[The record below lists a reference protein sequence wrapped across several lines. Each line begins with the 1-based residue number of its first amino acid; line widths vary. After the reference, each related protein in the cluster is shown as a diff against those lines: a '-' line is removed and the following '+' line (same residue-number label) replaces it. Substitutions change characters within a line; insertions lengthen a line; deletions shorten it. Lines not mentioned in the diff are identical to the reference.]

1 MAKKKVEAKSEKVV
15 KEEKFEVYTELGYG
29 KDNNYYLA
37 FEKPEYKMTEYIE
50 GNNYGKFELYP
61 LERGFGTTLGNA
73 LRRVLLSSLPGD
85 AIVAVRIDGVLHEF
99 QTIEGIVEDV
109 TTIVLNLKRV
119 VVRKNT
125 EELVTIKVSAKG
137 EGVLTAS
144 YLESQPSVEV
154 INKDQVICTLVQG
167 AKIDME
173 VTIGRGKGYLISE
186 EVKKTLPDLKVDTIA
201 IDGIY
206 SPIERVNYEVEKTR
220 VGQDNNYDKLIMEIY
235 TKGSISPQD
244 ALAEAS
250 SILIAQLD
258 KIDSPEF
265 TDTVKGLMKQNVE
278 DPKQKVLETSI
289 DDLELSV
296 RAYNCLKRIGINT
309 VSELIEKTE
318 TEMSKIRNLGKK
330 SLKEV
335 IEKVK
340 DMDLD
345 FKEKD

>member
-1 MAKKKVEAKSEKVV
+1 MAKKTEEKKVV
-15 KEEKFEVYTELGYG
+15 KEEKFEVYSELGFG
-29 KDNNYYLA
+29 EDNNCYLA
-37 FEKPEYKMTEYIE
+37 FEKPEYKMTEYVE
-50 GNNYGKFELYP
+50 GNNYGKFELEP

-99 QTIEGIVEDV
+99 QTLEGIIEDV

-119 VVRKNT
+119 VIKKNT
-125 EELVTIKVSAKG
+125 DELVTVKINAKG
-137 EGVLTAS
+137 EGVLTAA
-144 YLESQPSVEV
+144 YLESQPTIEV
-154 INKDQVICTLVQG
+154 MNKDQVICTLAEG
-167 AKIDME
+167 AKLNME
-173 VTIGRGKGYLISE
+173 VTIGRGKGYLIAE
-186 EVKKTLPDLKVDTIA
+186 EVKKNLPELKVDTIA

-220 VGQDNNYDKLIMEIY
+220 VGQDNSYDKLILEVY
-235 TKGSISPQD
+235 TKGSISPQ
-244 ALAEAS
+244 EAIEQAA

-258 KIDSPEF
+258 KIDNPEF
-265 TDTVKGLMKQNVE
+265 TDTIKGLMKQNVE

-309 VSELIEKTE
+309 VSELVEKTE
-318 TEMSKIRNLGKK
+318 AEMAKVRNLGKK

-340 DMDLD
+340 DLDLS
-345 FKEKD
+345 FKERD